1 MSFDFTETLT
11 IEVPDVEEQ
20 IAAFKESEYKS
31 SHGLIVEVAAIHEGM
46 TANFNYYPAKA
57 LEESLESWVSP
68 YPKPIIMNHD
78 PYSEP
83 VGRVMAAKMEH
94 ESDGTPYVLLQ
105 VAITDSEAISKIV
118 DQRYLTGSVGG
129 SAKEANCS
137 ICGADWAEASIGNIP
152 CKHSRG
158 KTYKGKLCYREM
170 NGIGFKEYS
179 FVNMPADQRSSIR
192 NIKTEESED
201 DGWVRAARVFSL
213 NMNDEEILEFSES
226 TSDSVLAGM
235 KKKDA
240 TPVYMQLKGAFLSA
254 LAVAESEGDLKE
266 TQEELD
272 VDNETINQEE
282 EDVLAVAEGL
292 SSDLSET
299 EVEEE
304 ETSTD
309 DVEEEEASTEE
320 VEEEEQEEL
329 AEDEE
334 VEEEEETDE
343 SDAEEGEKPEAQ
355 ESPKL
360 QDVDPENSDGA
371 PVSREDDEEDTVVEE
386 EVSEEEEVDEDEDSE
401 TDLNEAVTTLESRVE
416 ELEAR
421 EQSLL
426 EENTRLK
433 SALKRNMAERVVDT
447 KIALGFVKPEA
458 REEEL
463 EEHASRSAASL
474 ADSLRDLAGMSR
486 VAPETPA
493 PSVSNESISIDD
505 DDSVI
510 VGEEDEDVEEADK
523 IDPEEVFVDAFM
535 GRRKL

>member
-20 IAAFKESEYKS
+20 ISAFKESEYKS
-31 SHGLIVEVAAIHEGM
+31 SHGLIIEVAAIHEGM

-57 LEESLESWVSP
+57 LQESLESWVSP

-83 VGRVMAAKMEH
+83 VGRVMAAKMSE
-94 ESDGTPYVLLQ
+94 ESDGTPYVMLQ
-105 VAITDSEAISKIV
+105 VAITDPEAISKIV

-137 ICGADWAEASIGNIP
+137 VCGADWAQASINNIP

-179 FVNMPADQRSSIR
+179 FVNMPADQRSNIR
-192 NIKTEESED
+192 SIKTEEGED
-201 DGWVRAARVFSL
+201 NDGWVRAARVFSL

-226 TSDSVLAGM
+226 TSDSNVLEGM
-235 KKKDA
+235 KRKDA
-240 TPVYMQLKGAFLSA
+240 NPIYMQLKGAFLSA

-266 TQEELD
+266 TKEELD

-292 SSDLSET
+292 SSDLAEP
-299 EVEEE
+299 EVEE
-304 ETSTD
+304 
-309 DVEEEEASTEE
+309 EEEEASTEE
-320 VEEEEQEEL
+320 VTEEEDEL
-329 AEDEE
+329 TEDEE
-334 VEEEEETDE
+334 VKEDEETEE
-343 SDAEEGEKPEAQ
+343 SEVEEGDKPEAQ
-355 ESPKL
+355 ESPKSE
-360 QDVDPENSDGA
+360 DINPDDSSGA
-371 PVSREDDEEDTVVEE
+371 PVSREDDEENDNVEEQEQEE

-401 TDLNEAVTTLESRVE
+401 TDLSEAITTLESRVE

-433 SALKRNMAERVVDT
+433 SALKRNLAERVVDT

-458 REEEL
+458 RDDEL
-463 EEHASRSAASL
+463 NEHASRSAASL

-486 VAPETPA
+486 ITPDTSA
-493 PSVSNESISIDD
+493 PSINNESLSVEEGDN
-505 DDSVI
+505 SVI
-510 VGEEDEDVEEADK
+510 LDEEDEEIEEDK
-523 IDPEEVFVDAFM
+523 KVDPEDVFVDALM

>member
-20 IAAFKESEYKS
+20 ISAFKESEYKS
-31 SHGLIVEVAAIHEGM
+31 SHGLIIEVAAIHEGM

-57 LEESLESWVSP
+57 LQKSLESWVSP

-83 VGRVMAAKMEH
+83 VGRVMAAKMSE
-94 ESDGTPYVLLQ
+94 ESDGTPYVMLQ
-105 VAITDSEAISKIV
+105 VAITDPEAISKIV

-137 ICGADWAEASIGNIP
+137 VCGADWAQASINNIP

-179 FVNMPADQRSSIR
+179 FVNMPADQRSNIR
-192 NIKTEESED
+192 SIKTEEGED
-201 DGWVRAARVFSL
+201 NDGWVRAARVFSL

-226 TSDSVLAGM
+226 TSDSNVLEGM
-235 KKKDA
+235 KRKDA
-240 TPVYMQLKGAFLSA
+240 NPIYMQLKGAFLSA

-266 TQEELD
+266 TKEELD

-292 SSDLSET
+292 SSDLAEP
-299 EVEEE
+299 EVEE
-304 ETSTD
+304 
-309 DVEEEEASTEE
+309 EEEEASTEE
-320 VEEEEQEEL
+320 VTEEEDEL
-329 AEDEE
+329 TEDEE
-334 VEEEEETDE
+334 VKEDEETEE
-343 SDAEEGEKPEAQ
+343 SEVEEGDKPEAQ
-355 ESPKL
+355 ESPKSE
-360 QDVDPENSDGA
+360 DINPDDSSGA
-371 PVSREDDEEDTVVEE
+371 PVSREDDEENDNVEEQEQEE

-401 TDLNEAVTTLESRVE
+401 TDLSEAITTLESRVE

-433 SALKRNMAERVVDT
+433 SALKRNLAERVVDT

-458 REEEL
+458 RDDEL
-463 EEHASRSAASL
+463 NEHASRSAASL

-486 VAPETPA
+486 IAPDTSA
-493 PSVSNESISIDD
+493 PSVNNESLSVEEDD
-505 DDSVI
+505 NSVI
-510 VGEEDEDVEEADK
+510 LDEEDEEIEEDK
-523 IDPEEVFVDAFM
+523 KVDPEDVFVDALM